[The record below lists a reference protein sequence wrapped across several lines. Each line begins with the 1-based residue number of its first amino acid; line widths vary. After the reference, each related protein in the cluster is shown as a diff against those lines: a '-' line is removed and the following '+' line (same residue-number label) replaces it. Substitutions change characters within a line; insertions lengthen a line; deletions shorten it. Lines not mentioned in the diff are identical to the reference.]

1 MIEPTKVT
9 VHRSMNSLPD
19 DQVPFEELKRRFE
32 VRKEFNFWNLEQDCR
47 SFAEMITTWKEKE
60 LYKHF
65 FDTWDDFLADYINKP
80 EDWVNN
86 IVEGVNL
93 LDQTQPIK
101 AQDALEAV
109 IAKAKS
115 QPLAEHGGDRSLV
128 QKTVQQ
134 GDNVTLIQ
142 KGNNREYLTRRISRD
157 HPEVLDEI
165 GKGKKY
171 RSVRQAAIAV
181 GIVKEKIKIEFPPE
195 ESGSQIAGR
204 LYQKLSD
211 EQLTELRDELNQWG
225 DRHTA

>member
-1 MIEPTKVT
+1 
-9 VHRSMNSLPD
+9 MNSLPD